1 MSYVETLNIM
11 GWNLN
16 DKLKFEE
23 NRNKKL
29 AVWRKNT
36 LHKISLMPQFL
47 NNEYKCFCFGFC

>member
-23 NRNKKL
+23 NRDENIEFCL
-29 AVWRKNT
+29 V
-36 LHKISLMPQFL
+36 
-47 NNEYKCFCFGFC
+47 NNCENVLRVANEFVSDILPH